1 MALDHNFGNGKITKE
16 DITWP
21 GSIEEAKAA
30 IKSLHDRWTARL
42 SEMTNEQFL
51 SKKYAKW
58 PFDNRNFADIALCLN
73 GEFMKNTAEI
83 GSGRFLYAAAN
94 R

>member
-1 MALDHNFGNGKITKE
+1 
-16 DITWP
+16 
-21 GSIEEAKAA
+21 
-30 IKSLHDRWTARL
+30 
-42 SEMTNEQFL
+42 MTNEQFL

-58 PFDNRNFADIALCLN
+58 PFDNRNFADIALWLN